1 MPTAS
6 AASWVKFFTNAGIPS
21 QAAAGYAHVFVEN
34 RIQMDMLMD
43 LNKEYLREMGI
54 TTMGDIIAIL
64 RHSKV
69 VSDQSARDRVLST
82 PVEEGSNGSSSVPVA
97 AVSATQSSG
106 PKSVVSRPSS
116 TVSLPSK
123 PRRIFPEHKV
133 TLPTSG
139 NSVRSVN
146 EVPDR
151 KTFSA
156 SSLISGS
163 ASKKADVFKR
173 LSHNSDDNVDEDGDF
188 GRRETPSK
196 LASKVT
202 LKGIE
207 QFRPSKSSTSIFSRL
222 GGKSKRDITDG
233 PTGILKKSPN
243 KPLISD
249 RKITTTSQKVILVK
263 KIPAKAVTVSD
274 EEDFRMRKGNS
285 RQRSYSD
292 RMDTGEPL
300 KMVSFSEEDEVL
312 EIDPRP
318 VGQASP
324 KGGARMRFNEREI
337 PVRSRLGHSPKQ
349 QVSPLRGPK
358 KTVYMKGQ
366 KSPAGNITTLS
377 PSSLSRS
384 KMKADAML
392 LRSELPIKNRLNMA
406 ARSGSPGKK
415 VTANNR
421 NDRLSLDSKLAN
433 LKLKGP
439 GKPTSGGR
447 KSVPSGSVFDRLG
460 YNRK

>member
-1 MPTAS
+1 MAS
-6 AASWVKFFTNAGIPS
+6 
-21 QAAAGYAHVFVEN
+21 
-34 RIQMDMLMD
+34 
-43 LNKEYLREMGI
+43 
-54 TTMGDIIAIL
+54 
-64 RHSKV
+64 
-69 VSDQSARDRVLST
+69 LS
-82 PVEEGSNGSSSVPVA
+82 V
-97 AVSATQSSG
+97 
-106 PKSVVSRPSS
+106 
-116 TVSLPSK
+116 
-123 PRRIFPEHKV
+123 
-133 TLPTSG
+133 
-139 NSVRSVN
+139 
-146 EVPDR
+146 
-151 KTFSA
+151 
-156 SSLISGS
+156 SGS
-163 ASKKADVFKR
+163 ASKKPDVFKR
-173 LSHNSDDNVDEDGDF
+173 LSHNSDDDVDDDEGFD
-188 GRRETPSK
+188 RREPPSK

-207 QFRPSKSSTSIFSRL
+207 QLRPSKSTTSIFSRL

-243 KPLISD
+243 KPVSDVFSCIRYLGTLHLCYHCIFQLISD
-249 RKITTTSQKVILVK
+249 RKITTASQKVILVK

-274 EEDFRMRKGNS
+274 DEDFRMPKGNS
-285 RQRSYSD
+285 RQRFYD

-300 KMVSFSEEDEVL
+300 KMVSFSKEDEVL
-312 EIDPRP
+312 EIAPRP
-318 VGQASP
+318 VDKTSP
-324 KGGARMRFNEREI
+324 KGGARMRFNEREV

-358 KTVYMKGQ
+358 KTVYMKTQ

-377 PSSLSRS
+377 PASLSRS

-392 LRSELPIKNRLNMA
+392 LRSELPVKNRLNMA

-415 VTANNR
+415 VMTATNR

-439 GKPTSGGR
+439 GKPTAGGR

>member
-6 AASWVKFFTNAGIPS
+6 AASWVKFFSNAGIPS

-69 VSDQSARDRVLST
+69 VCEQSARDRVLST
-82 PVEEGSNGSSSVPVA
+82 PGDDASNGNSSVPVA
-97 AVSATQSSG
+97 AVSATQSSA

-123 PRRIFPEHKV
+123 PRRVFPEHKI
-133 TLPTSG
+133 TLPASG
-139 NSVRSVN
+139 NSSRTVN
-146 EVPDR
+146 EISEK
-151 KTFSA
+151 KTTLV
-156 SSLISGS
+156 SLST
-163 ASKKADVFKR
+163 KKPDVFKR
-173 LSHNSDDNVDEDGDF
+173 LSHNSDEEEDDEDEHGSL
-188 GRRETPSK
+188 REPVSK

-207 QFRPSKSSTSIFSRL
+207 PLRSSKSAASIFSRL
-222 GGKSKRDITDG
+222 GGKSKRDITEG
-233 PTGILKKSPN
+233 PTGILKKSPSR
-243 KPLISD
+243 PLSSE

-274 EEDFRMRKGNS
+274 DEEYGRRKRNNS
-285 RQRSYSD
+285 RPRTSFG
-292 RMDTGEPL
+292 RMDIGEPL
-300 KMVSFSEEDEVL
+300 KSVSFSEEDEVL

-318 VGQASP
+318 VAGKPSP
-324 KGGARMRFNEREI
+324 KGGARMRFNEREV
-337 PVRSRLGHSPKQ
+337 PVRSRLGHSPKRNQ
-349 QVSPLRGPK
+349 TSPLRGPK
-358 KTVYMKGQ
+358 KTVFMKPQ
-366 KSPAGNITTLS
+366 KMPAGNITTLS

-384 KMKADAML
+384 KMKSDAML
-392 LRSELPIKNRLNMA
+392 LRNELPVKNRLNLA
-406 ARSGSPGKK
+406 VRGGRGPPSAVK
-415 VTANNR
+415 T
-421 NDRLSLDSKLAN
+421 DRFSLDSKLASM
-433 LKLKGP
+433 KLKG
-439 GKPTSGGR
+439 KPTGGGR

>member
-6 AASWVKFFTNAGIPS
+6 AASWVRFFTNAGIPS

-69 VSDQSARDRVLST
+69 VNDQSARDRVLST
-82 PVEEGSNGSSSVPVA
+82 PVEDGTNGSTSVPVA
-97 AVSATQSSG
+97 AVSATQSAG
-106 PKSVVSRPSS
+106 PKSVISRPSS

-123 PRRIFPEHKV
+123 QRRIFPEHKI

-139 NSVRSVN
+139 STVRSVN
-146 EVPDR
+146 EISDR
-151 KTFSA
+151 KISSA
-156 SSLISGS
+156 SSSVGV
-163 ASKKADVFKR
+163 SKKSDVFKR
-173 LSHNSDDNVDEDGDF
+173 LSHNSEDDDEEGEF
-188 GRRETPSK
+188 VRRELSSK
-196 LASKVT
+196 LVSKAP

-207 QFRPSKSSTSIFSRL
+207 QLRPNKSSTSIFSRL
-222 GGKSKRDITDG
+222 GGKNKRDILEG
-233 PTGILKKSPN
+233 PAGILKRSPN
-243 KPLISD
+243 KPLTSD
-249 RKITTTSQKVILVK
+249 RKITTSSQKVILVK
-263 KIPAKAVTVSD
+263 KIPAKAAAVSD
-274 EEDFRMRKGNS
+274 DEDFRMRKDNS
-285 RQRSYSD
+285 HQRSYD

-318 VGQASP
+318 VAKASP
-324 KGGARMRFNEREI
+324 KVNARMRFNEREV

-349 QVSPLRGPK
+349 QISPLRGPK
-358 KTVYMKGQ
+358 KTVYMKAQ
-366 KSPAGNITTLS
+366 KTSAGNITTLS

-384 KMKADAML
+384 KMKSDAML
-392 LRSELPIKNRLNMA
+392 LRTELPIQNRLNIG
-406 ARSGSPGKK
+406 ARNSFTGKK
-415 VTANNR
+415 AIAYNR
-421 NDRLSLDSKLAN
+421 NDRLSLDLAN

-439 GKPTSGGR
+439 GKPMAGGR
-447 KSVPSGSVFDRLG
+447 KSVPNGSVFDRLG
-460 YNRK
+460 YSRK

>member
-6 AASWVKFFTNAGIPS
+6 AASWVKFFSNAGIPS

-69 VSDQSARDRVLST
+69 VSEQSARDKVLSI
-82 PVEEGSNGSSSVPVA
+82 PGDEGSNGSSSVVPVA
-97 AVSATQSSG
+97 AVSATQSSA

-123 PRRIFPEHKV
+123 PRRVFQEHKI
-133 TLPTSG
+133 TLPASG
-139 NSVRSVN
+139 SIGRSVN
-146 EVPDR
+146 EISEK
-151 KTFSA
+151 KTSA
-156 SSLISGS
+156 MST

-173 LSHNSDDNVDEDGDF
+173 LSHNSDDDVDEEGLRDP
-188 GRRETPSK
+188 PSK
-196 LASKVT
+196 IASKVT

-207 QFRPSKSSTSIFSRL
+207 PIRPSKSTTSIFSRL
-222 GGKSKRDITDG
+222 GGKSKHDITDG
-233 PTGILKKSPN
+233 PMGILKKSPN
-243 KPLISD
+243 RPVSSE
-249 RKITTTSQKVILVK
+249 RKITTGSQKVMLVK
-263 KIPAKAVTVSD
+263 KIPAKAVAVLDDD
-274 EEDFRMRKGNS
+274 EFSMRRANI
-285 RQRSYSD
+285 RPRSSFD

-300 KMVSFSEEDEVL
+300 KSVSFSEEDEIL

-318 VGQASP
+318 VGGKPSP
-324 KGGARMRFNEREI
+324 KGMNRMRFNEREI
-337 PVRSRLGHSPKQ
+337 PVRSRLGHSPKRNQ
-349 QVSPLRGPK
+349 TSPLRGPK
-358 KTVYMKGQ
+358 KTIFMKPQ
-366 KSPAGNITTLS
+366 RTSAGNVTTLS

-384 KMKADAML
+384 KMKSDAML
-392 LRSELPIKNRLNMA
+392 LRTELPVKNRLTLA
-406 ARSGSPGKK
+406 ARSGGHSAGRKEHLTPRT
-415 VTANNR
+415 V
-421 NDRLSLDSKLAN
+421 DRLSLDSKLAA
-433 LKLKGP
+433 LKLKGSN